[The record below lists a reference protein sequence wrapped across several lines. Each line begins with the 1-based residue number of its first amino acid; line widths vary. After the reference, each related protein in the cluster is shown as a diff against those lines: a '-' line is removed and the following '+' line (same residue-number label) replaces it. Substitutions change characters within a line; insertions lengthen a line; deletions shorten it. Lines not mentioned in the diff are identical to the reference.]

1 MGKRIS
7 NIKCN
12 TLQVFRSTDLRGKEH
27 GKYFGTFYGAGIIG
41 TGSIGAPMKWQYSM
55 NGDIITEY
63 HVDLTGLACKGDA
76 ANDVIGLAAGGA
88 AYLDQYVESTHGIA
102 YRCEAICVEAPG
114 EGTATITADIDI
126 AFNTSA
132 ALAYDGAAGTAEV
145 ALGTHVK
152 GGVFVDE
159 ALGLTSTDYMY
170 LVEGDTAATTG
181 VYNAGMLIIRL
192 YGHPVLS

>member
-12 TLQVFRSTDLRGKEH
+12 TIRTFRDLDARGKEH
-27 GKYFGTFYGAGIIG
+27 GKFYGWTPGPGAIG
-41 TGSIGAPMKWQYSM
+41 TGETAKKYQWKQ

-63 HVDLTGLACKGDA
+63 HIDITGLACKGTA
-76 ANDVIGLAAGGA
+76 ANDVIGLGSGGA
-88 AYLDQYVESTHGIA
+88 AAYIDQYVESTHGIA
-102 YRCEAICVEAPG
+102 YRCEVICLEAPG
-114 EGTATITADIDI
+114 EGTATITANIDI

-132 ALAYDGAAGTAEV
+132 ALAYDGAAGAAEI
-145 ALGTHVK
+145 ALGAHVK

-170 LVEGDTAATTG
+170 LVEGDTTASTG
-181 VYNAGMLIIRL
+181 VYDAGQLIIRL
-192 YGHPVLS
+192 YGHPAMS